1 MKFSKKQIEKLV
13 ILVRYHLFY
22 YNVDEVTES
31 SVRRLVRKVGPENM
45 NELIQIRTCDRI
57 GSGVPKAEPYKLRHL
72 KYIIDKVSRDPISP
86 KMLLAKGEDVMRI
99 LNISPGPKI
108 GMVLEILLD
117 EVLDDPARNTKQNLE
132 LRIKNL
138 GKLSDDEIKKL
149 SERAEKKKEEIQ
161 MKIEDTTKKKYWVT

>member
-1 MKFSKKQIEKLV
+1 MTPQEQLEDDIKTLEKAL
-13 ILVRYHLFY
+13 
-22 YNVDEVTES
+22 
-31 SVRRLVRKVGPENM
+31 
-45 NELIQIRTCDRI
+45 
-57 GSGVPKAEPYKLRHL
+57 KLL
-72 KYIIDKVSRDPISP
+72 
-86 KMLLAKGEDVMRI
+86 
-99 LNISPGPKI
+99 SPGD
-108 GMVLEILLD
+108 MLD